1 MLLDALL
8 REELNA
14 KRRRDLKLR
23 IKTDFIIKLG
33 ITRRTGFGYVHKKQ
47 HHARCNKPT
56 DSYDTYAPFW
66 NGNKFDLR
74 RGTST
79 EWPDLLR
86 GPGPFSLPCEL
97 GVELL
102 AGLFGLG
109 RHFPLFLALPLASL
123 ARPAIARL
131 EMSFR
136 LPTYTLVVL
145 VVAALLLPD
154 LTCPFGIPLLV
165 VDLPLVAW
173 VDL

>member
-1 MLLDALL
+1 MLLDAFL

-33 ITRRTGFGYVHKKQ
+33 IIRRTGFGYVHKKQ
-47 HHARCNKPT
+47 HHARCNKPKY
-56 DSYDTYAPFW
+56 SYDTYASFW

-74 RGTST
+74 RTST
-79 EWPDLLR
+79 EWTNLLR

-102 AGLFGLG
+102 AGLG

-123 ARPAIARL
+123 ALPAIARL

-136 LPTYTLVVL
+136 LPTYTLVLL
-145 VVAALLLPD
+145 VVAAFLQSYPPCMNF
-154 LTCPFGIPLLV
+154 LTHSKITYPRTYE
-165 VDLPLVAW
+165 
-173 VDL
+173 